1 MTLSE
6 RGGIKLLKM
15 GSVSQWYLLSMGC
28 HFVDSNPSL
37 VFSWTSFSPSTS
49 SPSTSIQLAIGFSVS
64 QTCPLFSVPL
74 INYKWLKQIPC
85 VNACMWNLGA
95 WYVCPCA
102 KVFPSCLTLR
112 DRMGC
117 SSQAPLSMGFSSEN
131 TEVGCYGI
139 DDLICKNRIET
150 QT

>member
-1 MTLSE
+1 M
-6 RGGIKLLKM
+6 
-15 GSVSQWYLLSMGC
+15 
-28 HFVDSNPSL
+28 
-37 VFSWTSFSPSTS
+37 
-49 SPSTSIQLAIGFSVS
+49 
-64 QTCPLFSVPL
+64 
-74 INYKWLKQIPC
+74 
-85 VNACMWNLGA
+85 
-95 WYVCPCA
+95 CPCA